1 MQALATSATSA
12 TSDNSGS
19 RPWRMGQHSTAEGDG
34 RAAEPPRRG
43 RRPGTADDRCVPLHP
58 AFGCADKKIWACCHG
73 PTRCNPRPRRR
84 QIPIRSRSR
93 PLPTRALS
101 HVRRPWR
108 LPPRPRDVE
117 RAPVN
122 RRSRRR
128 AYGAR
133 RRHWLA
139 PGHPPARPRLTLP
152 VARGPA
158 AAERTAQRAPAQADP
173 APRPR
178 SRHALRRRCAR
189 SSGARSAT
197 MATATT
203 GVATA
208 AAIPMRPA
216 TRERAVHAPAA
227 RRPGQPLP
235 PAPDSLAAVDS
246 EQELTRARGR
256 YTHG

>member
-1 MQALATSATSA
+1 MVGALIRHAVVAVQA
-12 TSDNSGS
+12 
-19 RPWRMGQHSTAEGDG
+19 RPMTAACRST
-34 RAAEPPRRG
+34 RRTAAPTRRLW
-43 RRPGTADDRCVPLHP
+43 V
-58 AFGCADKKIWACCHG
+58 CCHG
-73 PTRCNPRPRRR
+73 PTRCNTRPRR

-108 LPPRPRDVE
+108 LPPRPRTSN
-117 RAPVN
+117 ALLN

-152 VARGPA
+152 VAP
-158 AAERTAQRAPAQADP
+158 RTRRSGG
-173 APRPR
+173 APRNGRRHSRRPR
-178 SRHALRRRCAR
+178 TRPANRHPLRRGCVR